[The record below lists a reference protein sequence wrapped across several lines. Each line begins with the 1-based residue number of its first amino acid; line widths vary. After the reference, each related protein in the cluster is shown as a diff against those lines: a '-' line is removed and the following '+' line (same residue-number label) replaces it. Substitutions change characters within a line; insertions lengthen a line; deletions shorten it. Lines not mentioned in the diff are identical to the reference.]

1 MSQNIN
7 KELLIKD
14 LNNSPMFNGI
24 YFSLAKDGE
33 TIDMILPRD
42 DTFLPPEV
50 SNEYYDAVF
59 CVMDF
64 ANCTKEEAIDA
75 LDKTDNDIVNAIKL
89 FDPEFEWYDD
99 KQ

>member
-14 LNNSPMFNGI
+14 LNNSPMFDGI
-24 YFSLAKDGE
+24 YFSLAEDGK
-33 TIDMILPRD
+33 TINMIMPRD

-59 CVMDF
+59 TVMDF
-64 ANCTKEEAIDA
+64 ANCTKEEAINA
-75 LDKTDNDIVNAIKL
+75 LDKTENDITNAIKL
-89 FDPEFEWYDD
+89 FNPEFKCYDD
-99 KQ
+99 EQ